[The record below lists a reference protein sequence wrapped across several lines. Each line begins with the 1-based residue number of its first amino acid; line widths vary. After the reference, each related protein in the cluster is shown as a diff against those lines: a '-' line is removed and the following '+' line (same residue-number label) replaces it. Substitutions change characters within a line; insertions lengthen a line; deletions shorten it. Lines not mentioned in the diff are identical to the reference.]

1 MFKKNKQEKEKTKIE
16 KRVASLPSSELVG
29 WSENA
34 LYSVSRNLAT
44 WQKSGDTFYL
54 NEASVGV
61 EALKAV
67 IDTLR
72 ERAQ

>member
-1 MFKKNKQEKEKTKIE
+1 MFKKKKEQREKTKLE
-16 KRVASLPSSELVG
+16 KRVASLPSAELVG

-54 NEASVGV
+54 EEANVGI
-61 EALKAV
+61 EALKAI

-72 ERAQ
+72 ERSQ

>member
-1 MFKKNKQEKEKTKIE
+1 MFKKKKEQREKTKLE
-16 KRVASLPSSELVG
+16 KRVASLPSTELVG

-34 LYSVSRNLAT
+34 LYSVSRNLST

-54 NEASVGV
+54 EEANVGI
-61 EALKAV
+61 EALKAIV
-67 IDTLR
+67 DTLR

>member
-1 MFKKNKQEKEKTKIE
+1 MFKKKKEQREKTKIE
-16 KRVASLPSSELVG
+16 KRVASLPSAELVG

-34 LYSVSRNLAT
+34 LYSVSRNLST

-54 NEASVGV
+54 EEANVGI
-61 EALKAV
+61 EALKAI

>member
-44 WQKSGDTFYL
+44 WQKSGDAFYL
-54 NEASVGV
+54 SEASVGV